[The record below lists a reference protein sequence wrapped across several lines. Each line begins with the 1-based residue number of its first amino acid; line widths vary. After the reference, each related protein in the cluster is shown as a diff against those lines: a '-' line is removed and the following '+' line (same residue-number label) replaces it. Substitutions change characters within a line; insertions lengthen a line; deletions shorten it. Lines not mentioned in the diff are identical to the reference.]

1 MSDYALWAFSWFIRS
16 TQTSALF
23 RAVYKMD
30 RNYTASSRN
39 AIRPYSNRRA
49 SFSLAE
55 NVEQLNRSLDL
66 QDEEEDLS
74 AINWVEDSSTLLLH
88 DVRDTIEEKRLVT
101 WSFLN
106 RVEALQSSNLQI
118 EKHSLSI
125 NQLRHCLLYLL
136 FTHCLDYLSSCV
148 LPFFCLEMLY
158 STNASVYLI

>member
-1 MSDYALWAFSWFIRS
+1 
-16 TQTSALF
+16 
-23 RAVYKMD
+23 MD

-88 DVRDTIEEKRLVT
+88 DVRDTIEGKRLVT
-101 WSFLN
+101 
-106 RVEALQSSNLQI
+106 
-118 EKHSLSI
+118 
-125 NQLRHCLLYLL
+125 
-136 FTHCLDYLSSCV
+136 
-148 LPFFCLEMLY
+148 
-158 STNASVYLI
+158 

>member
-1 MSDYALWAFSWFIRS
+1 
-16 TQTSALF
+16 
-23 RAVYKMD
+23 MD

-74 AINWVEDSSTLLLH
+74 AINWVEDSSTLLPH

-101 WSFLN
+101 
-106 RVEALQSSNLQI
+106 
-118 EKHSLSI
+118 
-125 NQLRHCLLYLL
+125 
-136 FTHCLDYLSSCV
+136 
-148 LPFFCLEMLY
+148 
-158 STNASVYLI
+158 